1 MFLTTEN
8 DEIRGLRLRFR
19 GAGALWSTVFVKKQ
33 MRSKAKKHFPGAVR
47 FETVGRIPD
56 GGSRKNEHVKKS
68 LRNSCGAVLAR
79 NRCGV
84 EKKRHPPG
92 EVRFGPVG
100 RIPDGGGGK

>member
-33 MRSKAKKHFPGAVR
+33 MRSKAKKHFPSEVR

-56 GGSRKNEHVKKS
+56 GGGGKNEHAKKS

-79 NRCGV
+79 NKCGV
-84 EKKRHPPG
+84 EKRGPP
-92 EVRFGPVG
+92 R
-100 RIPDGGGGK
+100 RSTL